1 MHNEIHSL
9 VRSGSIIP
17 YQQKSTYANMAISLP
32 INSNNGDRVPN
43 LVLRDKSKMPITNMM
58 KIMSQILLN
67 NVQVSYDTMD
77 MIQQSATKYINFV
90 TRKAKDR
97 CQSECRK
104 IMNAEDLL
112 WAIEELGF
120 NDYVEPLTTFIQ
132 RYRNIEGVDLFTTHK
147 EPISHIENHGPS
159 LGPEPNLMS
168 TLEMLHPPQPP
179 QVNSSQPK
187 FSIIPNT
194 NLEMLYPNEMSSTKI
209 HLVLVVQ
216 MMFSTTLMFLLSSI
230 MINIEMIIEEIQ
242 LQLTIMAMD
251 YDIGNK

>member
-1 MHNEIHSL
+1 MNNETLTL
-9 VRSGSIIP
+9 VCSGSIIP
-17 YQQKSTYANMAISLP
+17 FQQTDTYANTTIQPP
-32 INSNNGDRVPN
+32 INSNNGGPIPS
-43 LVLRDKSKMPITNMM
+43 LVLRDKSKMPITNVT
-58 KIMSQILLN
+58 KITGQILPN
-67 NVQVSYDTMD
+67 NAKISYDAMD
-77 MIQQSATKYINFV
+77 MIQQGATKYINFV
-90 TRKAKDR
+90 TRKAKEQ
-97 CQSECRK
+97 CQSEYRK